1 MGSTIKHAALSYAR
15 KGWKVFPISPNLKT
29 PLAALAPQGHKN
41 ATSDQTTID
50 QWWSAHPNAN
60 IGLNLE
66 ASGLVCVDV
75 DSYKEDC
82 GFNDCMVGRDMPAT
96 LRQKSARGGTH
107 YSSLDF
113 WGRNILVV

>member
-41 ATSDQTTID
+41 ATSDQTTIE
-50 QWWSAHPNAN
+50 QWWSAHPDAN

-66 ASGLVCVDV
+66 ASW
-75 DSYKEDC
+75 
-82 GFNDCMVGRDMPAT
+82 VGR
-96 LRQKSARGGTH
+96 RGCRCLQSGTV
-107 YSSLDF
+107 
-113 WGRNILVV
+113 GI